1 MYKYIYSIYNTMEK
15 ECGIRVSERLRNK
28 IKKAALAKSMSMVDY
43 LESIVPEITMVEMPK

>member
-1 MYKYIYSIYNTMEK
+1 MEK

-43 LESIVPEITMVEMPK
+43 LESIVPDITMVEMPK